1 MNEQGMPTEQFL
13 SSRPIQIQ
21 AVSHGGDHNS
31 GPHIQLFALCKDGSI
46 FVQYHSSGYSN
57 VPTDGRWHMIQPPE
71 GFRVS
76 DATPKADAWGQWP
89 AVMHDLKTQIEAN
102 NGSEPNDV

>member
-21 AVSHGGDHNS
+21 ALSYGGDSNF
-31 GPHIQLFALCKDGSI
+31 GPHVQVFALCKDGSI
-46 FVQYHSSGYSN
+46 FVQYRSSGYSN
-57 VPTDGRWHMIQPPE
+57 VPTDGKWHMIQPPE

-76 DATPKADAWGQWP
+76 DAVPKPDAWVQH
-89 AVMHDLKTQIEAN
+89 ASVIQDRKTIYESI
-102 NGSEPNDV
+102 NGSEPE